1 MLIRATVA
9 GAVSIATALTV
20 GLGIQA
26 QSRETLET
34 EVSADGDVIFLKWS
48 NKHPWDAELQ
58 AAAPALVAE
67 YRAPNGTV
75 GTDCLRGAAPTA
87 AVRGG
92 AQRGVAAAGCGVQ
105 GLVRGKATDRM
116 VAYRLPEELTA
127 TPTGQVCLYFQLP
140 NQRILPLRLSNP
152 RGDSTSRFRHEDWD
166 REATRR
172 SAARDMQQTLATL
185 QRNESVRAANVEQLR
200 ASNVKQGWTSATAC
214 AAIPPPAFKS
224 VGEEEQPL
232 AAPAERDAVA
242 RQVCV
247 MQVSN
252 ADKLLQEN
260 KIKDL
265 ERLTRRRLL
274 PPGELQEMLDSLQAS
289 GEKLPPLFQQR
300 KIELAGYLRDWQ
312 RWAPEVQRYRA
323 TLQAQGKRRPHFGE
337 YDSTIVL
344 QSSTADVGDRI
355 AKDVAS
361 GGVNAADLLGFVG
374 GSLEAYGR
382 CLADGEAQMD
392 TAYTSVTKL
401 RAQEPI
407 LLKRAH
413 DQLIQACQK
422 GVATLDQEQARLA
435 AEQAAVA
442 QAEKTLREATA
453 TPFGPIPRR
462 NKELNAVACAP

>member
-1 MLIRATVA
+1 VA
-9 GAVSIATALTV
+9 V
-20 GLGIQA
+20 
-26 QSRETLET
+26 
-34 EVSADGDVIFLKWS
+34 
-48 NKHPWDAELQ
+48 
-58 AAAPALVAE
+58 
-67 YRAPNGTV
+67 
-75 GTDCLRGAAPTA
+75 
-87 AVRGG
+87 
-92 AQRGVAAAGCGVQ
+92 AGCGVQ
-105 GLVRGKATDRM
+105 GTVRGKPEDRLL
-116 VAYRLPEELTA
+116 AYRLPEELTT

-140 NQRILPLRLSNP
+140 NQRILPLRLSNQ

-172 SAARDMQQTLATL
+172 SAARDLQQTLATL
-185 QRNESVRAANVEQLR
+185 QRNEAVRAANVEQLR
-200 ASNVKQGWTSATAC
+200 ASNVKQGWTSAAAC
-214 AAIPPPAFKS
+214 AAIPPPTFDS

-252 ADKLLQEN
+252 AAKQLEEDK
-260 KIKDL
+260 ITGF
-265 ERLTRRRLL
+265 ERLAEGYLL

-300 KIELAGYLRDWQ
+300 KTELGEYLRDWQ
-312 RWAPEVQRYRA
+312 RWAPDVPRYRA
-323 TLQAQGKRRPHFGE
+323 ALQAEGKRRPHFGE
-337 YDSTIVL
+337 YDSKIPL
-344 QSSTADVGDRI
+344 QTLTADVGDRI

-382 CLADGEAQMD
+382 CRAEGVAQMD
-392 TAYTSVTKL
+392 TTYTTVTRL

-422 GVATLDQEQARLA
+422 GVATLDQEQARLV

-442 QAEKTLREATA
+442 QSQKTLQEATA

-462 NKELNAVACAP
+462 TKDLNAVACAP